1 MTDVT
6 PPRGPSGPSDE
17 RAGAGDEL
25 TPDELASGYLD
36 SELAPD
42 ERARVEADPA
52 LMALVAELR
61 TVSDAV
67 ASPVAPL
74 TDDRRAA
81 MLAAAA
87 AAAALPA
94 AGTATGV
101 SEGAAAGTVTSLDA
115 ARRQRSTRLVRIV
128 AGGLAAA
135 AAVGLLALVVTRGP
149 GSSDVDTADGAD
161 AETATFEA
169 NAGGGA
175 ADTTAA
181 GTAAAD
187 AAPADTSA
195 QAAAGSE
202 APSTEAPAAA
212 TEDAATSAAPP
223 RSSPAAA
230 TGGALPDLGPLANRR
245 EARAAT
251 EAFTFVDALAAAGG
265 GPCADYP
272 PPVAT
277 ATFQGAP
284 AYVVIIETAPDGNRL
299 AFLDQATC
307 AVLVKVDPANV

>member
-36 SELAPD
+36 GELGPD
-42 ERARVEADPA
+42 ERARVEADDA

-74 TDDRRAA
+74 TDDRREAV
-81 MLAAAA
+81 LAA

-94 AGTATGV
+94 AGIITGV
-101 SEGAAAGTVTSLDA
+101 SAGAAAGTVSSLDA

-149 GSSDVDTADGAD
+149 GSSDVDTADGAA
-161 AETATFEA
+161 AETATLEA

-187 AAPADTSA
+187 AAPAGTTA

-223 RSSPAAA
+223 GSSPGAA

-251 EAFTFVDALAAAGG
+251 EAFTFVDTLAAAGD

-277 ATFQGAP
+277 ATFQGTP

-307 AVLVKVDPANV
+307 AVLVKVDPANA